1 MSIRDE
7 VMALGIP
14 PLQRDELDGDLRD
27 YFALCEEKLGFV
39 PNVLTAHSFSS
50 GKLRVFREFYDELM
64 LADSGLSKLEREMI
78 AVVVSSANHCLY
90 CLVAHGAAVRKLSGD
105 PLLGEVLVMNYRE
118 AEITPRQ
125 RAMLDFAWKAT
136 AGPTETGAEDR
147 ARLRDAGFSEQDIW
161 DIANVTGFFNFS
173 NRVAMATGMTP
184 NPEYHDMAREPAE
197 DGQ

>member
-1 MSIRDE
+1 MSIGDE
-7 VMALGIP
+7 VMALDIP
-14 PLQRDELDGDLRD
+14 PLPPDELAEDLRD
-27 YFALCEEKLGFV
+27 YLALCEEKLGFV
-39 PNVLTAHSFSS
+39 PNVLTAHAFSS
-50 GKLRVFREFYDELM
+50 EKLRVFREFYDELM

-118 AEITPRQ
+118 ARISPRQ
-125 RAMLDFAWKAT
+125 RAMLDFAWKVTNRPAD
-136 AGPTETGAEDR
+136 TGAEDR
-147 ARLRDAGFSEQDIW
+147 AGLREAGFSERDIW

-184 NPEYHDMAREPAE
+184 NPQYHQMARKPGANH
-197 DGQ
+197 Q

>member
-1 MSIRDE
+1 MSIRDQ
-7 VMALGIP
+7 VMALDIP
-14 PLQRDELDGDLRD
+14 PLERGKLDGDLRE

-39 PNVLTAHSFSS
+39 PNVLAAHSFSS
-50 GKLRVFREFYDELM
+50 AKLRVFRELYDELM

-105 PLLGEVLVMNYRE
+105 PLLGEALVMNYRE
-118 AEITPRQ
+118 AALTPRQ

-136 AGPTETGAEDR
+136 TQPRKTGAEDR
-147 ARLRDAGFSEQDIW
+147 ARLREAGFDERDLW

-184 NPEYHDMAREPAE
+184 NREYHDMARATA
-197 DGQ
+197 D

>member
-1 MSIRDE
+1 VSIRDQ
-7 VMALGIP
+7 VMALDIP
-14 PLQRDELDGDLRD
+14 PLERGKLDGDLRE

-39 PNVLTAHSFSS
+39 PNVLAAHSFSS
-50 GKLRVFREFYDELM
+50 AKLRVFRELYDELM

-105 PLLGEVLVMNYRE
+105 PLLGEALVMNYRE
-118 AEITPRQ
+118 AALTPRQ

-136 AGPTETGAEDR
+136 TQPRKTGAEDR
-147 ARLRDAGFSEQDIW
+147 ARLREAGFDERDLW

-184 NPEYHDMAREPAE
+184 NREYHDMARATA
-197 DGQ
+197 D

>member
-1 MSIRDE
+1 MSIRDQ
-7 VMALGIP
+7 VMALDIP
-14 PLQRDELDGDLRD
+14 PLERGKLDGDLRE

-39 PNVLTAHSFSS
+39 PNVLAAHSFSS
-50 GKLRVFREFYDELM
+50 EKLRVFRELYDELM

-105 PLLGEVLVMNYRE
+105 PLLGEALAMNYRE
-118 AEITPRQ
+118 AALTPRQ

-136 AGPTETGAEDR
+136 TQPRKTGAEDR
-147 ARLRDAGFSEQDIW
+147 ARLREAGFDERDLW

-184 NPEYHDMAREPAE
+184 NREYHDMARATA
-197 DGQ
+197 D